1 MNFNLTLIA
10 QAITFAL
17 FIWFCNRF
25 VWPFITRAI
34 DERQKKIIAGLAD
47 AETARVTLENA
58 GIQADTSIREA
69 RERAALIVQQAE
81 QRSTQMIEEAK
92 GAAREEGAR
101 EKAAAQADIEQ
112 QLSSARDQ
120 LREQV
125 AALAVAGAEK
135 ILQREVNAQVHADLL
150 KQLREQLR

>member
-10 QAITFAL
+10 QAVTFAL
-17 FIWFCNRF
+17 FIWFCVKF
-25 VWPFITRAI
+25 VWPPITRAI
-34 DERQKKIIAGLAD
+34 EERQKKIIAGLAD
-47 AETARVTLENA
+47 AEQARVTLENA
-58 GIQADTSIREA
+58 SKQANVSVDEA
-69 RERAALIVQQAE
+69 RQRSSQIILQAE
-81 QRSTQMIEEAK
+81 QRAAQMIEEAK
-92 GAAREEGAR
+92 NAARTEGAR

-112 QLSSARDQ
+112 QMANAKGQ

-135 ILQREVNAQVHADLL
+135 ILQKEVNPQTHADLL

>member
-25 VWPFITRAI
+25 VWPFITRAM
-34 DERQKKIIAGLAD
+34 DERQKKIVAGLAD

-58 GIQADTSIREA
+58 GKQADVSIREA
-69 RERAALIVQQAE
+69 RERAAQIVQQAE
-81 QRSTQMIEEAK
+81 QRSAQMIEDAK

-101 EKAAAQADIEQ
+101 EKAAARADIEQ
-112 QLSSARDQ
+112 QMSSARDQ

-135 ILQREVNAQVHADLL
+135 ILQREVNPQVHADLL

>member
-17 FIWFCNRF
+17 FIWFCAKF
-25 VWPFITRAI
+25 VWPPITRAI
-34 DERQKKIIAGLAD
+34 DERQKKIVAGLAD

-58 GIQADTSIREA
+58 SKEA
-69 RERAALIVQQAE
+69 EVAVGDARQRSSQIILQAE
-81 QRSTQMIEEAK
+81 QRAAQMIEEAK
-92 GAAREEGAR
+92 GAARTEGAR
-101 EKAAAQADIEQ
+101 EKTAALAEIEQ
-112 QLSSARDQ
+112 QMASAKDQ

-125 AALAVAGAEK
+125 ALLAVAGAEK
-135 ILQREVNAQVHADLL
+135 ILQKEVDVKAHADLL

>member
-10 QAITFAL
+10 QAVTFAL

-25 VWPFITRAI
+25 VWPHITRMI
-34 DERQKKIIAGLAD
+34 DERQKKIVAGLAD

-58 GIQADTSIREA
+58 GKQADVSIREA
-69 RERAALIVQQAE
+69 RERAAHIVQQAE
-81 QRSTQMIEEAK
+81 QRSAQMIEEAK
-92 GAAREEGAR
+92 SAAREEGAR
-101 EKAAAQADIEQ
+101 EKATAQADIEQ
-112 QLSSARDQ
+112 QMSTAKDQ

-135 ILQREVNAQVHADLL
+135 ILQREVNAQVHSDLL

>member
-17 FIWFCNRF
+17 FIWFCVKF
-25 VWPFITRAI
+25 VWPPITRAI
-34 DERQKKIIAGLAD
+34 DERQKRITAGLAD

-58 GIQADTSIREA
+58 SKQAELSVGEA
-69 RERAALIVQQAE
+69 RQRSSQIILQAE
-81 QRSTQMIEEAK
+81 QRASQVIEEAK
-92 GAAREEGAR
+92 SAARTEGAR

-112 QLSSARDQ
+112 QMASAKDQ

-125 AALAVAGAEK
+125 ALLAVAGAEK
-135 ILQREVNAQVHADLL
+135 ILQKEVNAQTHADLL

>member
-17 FIWFCNRF
+17 FIWFCNRY
-25 VWPFITRAI
+25 VWPFITRAM

-47 AETARVTLENA
+47 AEQARVTLENA
-58 GIQADTSIREA
+58 SKQAEVSISEA
-69 RERAALIVQQAE
+69 RQRSSQIVLQAE
-81 QRSTQMIEEAK
+81 QRAAQMIEDAK
-92 GAAREEGAR
+92 STARAEGAR
-101 EKAAAQADIEQ
+101 EKAAAQAEIEQ
-112 QLSSARDQ
+112 QMANARDV

-125 AALAVAGAEK
+125 AVLAVAGAEK
-135 ILQREVNAQVHADLL
+135 ILQREVNAQAHSDLL

>member
-17 FIWFCNRF
+17 FIWFCNRY
-25 VWPFITRAI
+25 VWPFITRAM

-47 AETARVTLENA
+47 AEQARVTLENA
-58 GIQADTSIREA
+58 SKQADLSVGEA
-69 RERAALIVQQAE
+69 RQRSSQIILQAE
-81 QRSTQMIEEAK
+81 QRATQMIEEAK
-92 GAAREEGAR
+92 SAARTEGAR
-101 EKAAAQADIEQ
+101 EKAAAQAEIEQ
-112 QLSSARDQ
+112 QMASAKDQ

-125 AALAVAGAEK
+125 ALLAVAGAEK
-135 ILQREVNAQVHADLL
+135 ILQKEVDAQAHSALL

>member
-10 QAITFAL
+10 QAFTLAL

-25 VWPFITRAI
+25 VWPPLARAM
-34 DERQKKIIAGLAD
+34 DERQKKITTGLAD
-47 AETARVTLENA
+47 AEQARVALESA
-58 GIQADTSIREA
+58 SKQADTSVREA
-69 RERAALIVQQAE
+69 RERSSQITLQAE
-81 QRSTQMIEEAK
+81 QRATQMIEEAK
-92 GAAREEGAR
+92 TAARTEGAR
-101 EKAAAQADIEQ
+101 EKAAAMADIEQ
-112 QLSSARDQ
+112 QMANAKDQ

-125 AALAVAGAEK
+125 ALLAVAGAEK

>member
-17 FIWFCNRF
+17 FIWFCVKF
-25 VWPFITRAI
+25 VWPPITRAI
-34 DERQKKIIAGLAD
+34 DERQKKITAGLAD

-58 GIQADTSIREA
+58 SKQADVSVSEA
-69 RERAALIVQQAE
+69 RQRSSQIILQAE
-81 QRSTQMIEEAK
+81 QRATQMIEEAK
-92 GAAREEGAR
+92 TAARTEGAR

-112 QLSSARDQ
+112 QMSSAKDQ

-125 AALAVAGAEK
+125 ALLAVAGAEK
-135 ILQREVNAQVHADLL
+135 ILQKEVNAQAHADLL

>member
-1 MNFNLTLIA
+1 MNLNLTLIA

-17 FIWFCNRF
+17 FIWFCARF
-25 VWPFITRAI
+25 IWPPLTRAI

-58 GIQADTSIREA
+58 GKQADTSVREA
-69 RERAALIVQQAE
+69 RERSSQIILQSE
-81 QRSTQMIEEAK
+81 QRAAQMVEDAK
-92 GAAREEGAR
+92 SAARTEGAR
-101 EKAAAQADIEQ
+101 EKALAQADIEQ
-112 QLSSARDQ
+112 QISSAKDQ

-125 AALAVAGAEK
+125 ALLAVAGAEK
-135 ILQREVNAQVHADLL
+135 ILQREVNPQVHSDLL

>member
-1 MNFNLTLIA
+1 MDLNFTMIA

-17 FIWFCNRF
+17 FIWFCTRF
-25 VWPFITRAI
+25 IWPPLTRAI

-58 GIQADTSIREA
+58 GKQADISVKEA
-69 RERAALIVQQAE
+69 RERSSQIVLQAE
-81 QRSTQMIEEAK
+81 QRAAQMVEEAK
-92 GAAREEGAR
+92 SAARTEGAR
-101 EKAAAQADIEQ
+101 EKALAQADIEQ
-112 QLSSARDQ
+112 QISSAKDQ

-125 AALAVAGAEK
+125 ALLAVAGAEK
-135 ILQREVNAQVHADLL
+135 ILQREVNAQVHSDLL

>member
-17 FIWFCNRF
+17 FIWFCNRY
-25 VWPFITRAI
+25 VWPFITRVI

-47 AETARVTLENA
+47 AEQARVTLENA
-58 GIQADTSIREA
+58 SKQADVSVREA
-69 RERAALIVQQAE
+69 RERSSQIILQAE
-81 QRSTQMIEEAK
+81 QRAAQMIEEAK
-92 GAAREEGAR
+92 STARAEGAR
-101 EKAAAQADIEQ
+101 EKAVAQADIEQ
-112 QLSSARDQ
+112 QMTSAKDQ

-125 AALAVAGAEK
+125 ALLAVAGAEK
-135 ILQREVNAQVHADLL
+135 ILQREVNAQAHSDLL